1 MMDLKCRRSSLSALK
16 TSRIKQIA
24 QAVRKDLV
32 IWGKGGQTTWDA
44 AWKAKAIP
52 HANME
57 WKVKRG
63 PNAQP
68 TISSRDR
75 ACLKGFKR
83 KHRGFIGVCVTVA
96 FGKKADMKWEFV

>member
-1 MMDLKCRRSSLSALK
+1 VPQLGGKRRK
-16 TSRIKQIA
+16 

-44 AWKAKAIP
+44 AWKAKALPQAIL
-52 HANME
+52 E

-63 PNAQP
+63 PDAQP

-75 ACLKGFKR
+75 AWLRAFKR

-96 FGKKADMKWEFV
+96 FGNNTEVKWEFV